1 MDPQTLPEKE
11 LALYKAIK
19 SELKVAFEPL
29 KIKDTRLNLLKCTDI
44 EQLLDGKDPL
54 KNSADFPLWNTVWDA
69 TVMLAHFFAAQSPKS
84 GTTLLELGS
93 GLGVTG
99 LAAAAAGYEVTMT
112 DYEQR
117 ILDFLQINAAASNIE
132 DVTITHYDWFN
143 PTDIGQFDIIAGAE
157 ILYRKEFFE
166 PLHATFTS
174 ALKPGG
180 SILLAHDASRQN
192 IAPFFERI
200 QKDFSISVTKRK
212 LKSLE
217 KDTMILLARLQPK
230 ELNNE

>member
-11 LALYKAIK
+11 LALYNSIA

-29 KIKDTRLNLLKCTDI
+29 KVQNTRLNLLRCTDL

-54 KNSADFPLWNTVWDA
+54 KNTADFPLWNTLWEAAV
-69 TVMLAHFFAAQSPKS
+69 VLAHFFTDQKPKP

-93 GLGVTG
+93 GLGATG
-99 LAAAAAGYEVTMT
+99 LAAASAGYQVTLT

-117 ILDFLQINAAASNIE
+117 ILDFLHINAAASNIS
-132 DVTITHYDWFN
+132 DVAIKHLDWFN
-143 PTDIGQFDIIAGAE
+143 PVDIGQFDLIAGSE
-157 ILYRKEFFE
+157 ILYREEFFE
-166 PLHATFTS
+166 PLIGIFKT

-180 SILLAHDASRQN
+180 TIVLSHDSIRQN
-192 IAPFFERI
+192 IAPFFELA
-200 QKDFSISVTKRK
+200 QQDFAISVTKRT

-217 KDTMILLARLQPK
+217 KDKTILLARLK
-230 ELNNE
+230 RK